1 MPKDYRNL
9 YESMCEAVRALEKEN
24 AELKQKCLVME
35 AQKKQWELE
44 KITQQQIIQ
53 QSLNSSNTTN
63 NRYLEEINQLRDE
76 INRLKA

>member
-1 MPKDYRNL
+1 
-9 YESMCEAVRALEKEN
+9 MCEAVRALEKEN